1 MSGQIA
7 LNTKRFSSYL
17 NDIPFFSFSL
27 SNEANNPLL
36 LQKTNYSIRE
46 TFSTLPKEGKK
57 RGTPSRV
64 DRQREMSRNR
74 DELHR
79 VFHVELSKSGIH

>member
-1 MSGQIA
+1 MQ
-7 LNTKRFSSYL
+7 KRFSSYL

-57 RGTPSRV
+57 KGDTL

>member
-7 LNTKRFSSYL
+7 LNAKKIFFLLKRHSLLFFLSLQRGKQPTTSSKNKL
-17 NDIPFFSFSL
+17 F
-27 SNEANNPLL
+27 
-36 LQKTNYSIRE
+36 YSRNIFHRPERRE
-46 TFSTLPKEGKK
+46 KKGDTL
-57 RGTPSRV
+57 